1 MSSVFRK
8 RLWTAERYRRV
19 GGIDGKG
26 MSRESYGDGKGA
38 CTGVDSRTNRPAK
51 SRTGTN
57 LLFKVGGFGG
67 RLGYGIPFFSHLPL
81 AICDCFRLLRVNQ
94 LLDRLYLKIS
104 TNLLRQQVVDFPMS
118 RNRRTPI
125 TSTIAPP
132 GMTTAFTDHYTS
144 STSKVFQQ
152 FNSFH
157 AMTTFSSW

>member
-1 MSSVFRK
+1 MEMARGLVPEWI
-8 RLWTAERYRRV
+8 LVQTV
-19 GGIDGKG
+19 PP
-26 MSRESYGDGKGA
+26 SREQELICY
-38 CTGVDSRTNRPAK
+38 
-51 SRTGTN
+51 
-57 LLFKVGGFGG
+57 FKVGGFGG
-67 RLGYGIPFFSHLPL
+67 WLGYGIPFFSHLPL